1 MADAKIK
8 IMEFSQH
15 RRFRTFV
22 NATQM
27 IGQTKVKGRRDCVM
41 LKQEKTGSQSVA
53 SSSQATHMS
62 GESVTG
68 RARRKIRLFQP
79 KKQNCSC

>member
-1 MADAKIK
+1 
-8 IMEFSQH
+8 MEYSQR

-27 IGQTKVKGRRDCVM
+27 IGRTKVKGRRDCVM

-53 SSSQATHMS
+53 SSFSQATHMS

-68 RARRKIRLFQP
+68 RARRKIRLLQP
-79 KKQNCSC
+79 KKPRTALVK

>member
-1 MADAKIK
+1 
-8 IMEFSQH
+8 MEYSQR

-53 SSSQATHMS
+53 SSFSQATHEWRKRDR
-62 GESVTG
+62 ESEEKNTSLPTE
-68 RARRKIRLFQP
+68 KT
-79 KKQNCSC
+79 QNCSC